1 MIDGTAR
8 SQQSIWHGKLIRSNK
23 SKLVDAN
30 QLQRTALDQMQWEVL
45 ALAEFG
51 NH

>member
-8 SQQSIWHGKLIRSNK
+8 SQRHGKRVRSNK
-23 SKLVDAN
+23 SKLVDAD
-30 QLQRTALDQMQWEVL
+30 QLQRTALDQVQWEVL

-51 NH
+51 SN